1 MDPAAVE
8 REKDLLPF
16 GWGRFGKA
24 IEKLPELLDPEEEL
38 LAACV
43 GLNPSFEH
51 RSITLAG
58 GLRELTKST
67 NLLLA
72 ATDRRLLLIATSAGG
87 SPRDHSELA
96 YDGMAVE
103 KVGKRELKVTWPEGS
118 MLIKGMAKPMLPP
131 FVQALPGPGRSPRG
145 SAGSQGS

>member
-8 REKDLLPF
+8 REKDLLPL
-16 GWGRFGKA
+16 GWGRFGKS
-24 IEKLPELLDPEEEL
+24 IEKLPELLGPDEEL

-72 ATDRRLLLIATSAGG
+72 ATDRRLLLVATGAGG
-87 SPRDHSELA
+87 SPRDHSELS

-103 KVGKRELKVTWPEGS
+103 QPGKRELKLTWPEGS
-118 MLIKGMAKPMLPP
+118 MLVKGMAKPMLPP
-131 FVQALPGPGRSPRG
+131 FEQALQGRLVG
-145 SAGSQGS
+145 

>member
-1 MDPAAVE
+1 MDPAALE
-8 REKDLLPF
+8 REKSLLPF
-16 GWGRFGKA
+16 GWGRFAKSLQ
-24 IEKLPELLDPEEEL
+24 KLPDLLDPEEDL
-38 LAACV
+38 LATCV
-43 GLNPSFEH
+43 GLNPTFEH

-72 ATDRRLLLIATSAGG
+72 ATDRRLLLIPTGAGG
-87 SPRDHSELA
+87 APRDHSELP

-103 KVGKRELKVTWPEGS
+103 KAGKRDLKVTWQEGS

-131 FVQALPGPGRSPRG
+131 FEQALERRL
-145 SAGSQGS
+145 AR

>member
-8 REKDLLPF
+8 REKERLPF
-16 GWGRFGKA
+16 GWGRFGKS
-24 IEKLPELLDPEEEL
+24 IEKLPELLEPEEEL

-51 RSITLAG
+51 RSITLVG

-72 ATDRRLLLIATSAGG
+72 ATDRRLLLIPTGAGG
-87 SPRDHSELA
+87 APRENNEHSELS
-96 YDGMAVE
+96 YDGMKVE
-103 KVGKRELKVTWPEGS
+103 KAGKKDLRISWPDGS
-118 MLIKGMAKPMLPP
+118 MLVKGMAKSMLPP
-131 FVQALPGPGRSPRG
+131 FEAALQGRI
-145 SAGSQGS
+145 AA

>member
-1 MDPAAVE
+1 MDAAAVA
-8 REKDLLPF
+8 REKDLLPL
-16 GWGRFGKA
+16 GWGRFGKS

-67 NLLLA
+67 NLVLA
-72 ATDRRLLLIATSAGG
+72 ATDRRLLLLATGAGG
-87 SPRDHSELA
+87 SPRDHTNLA
-96 YDGMAVE
+96 YDGMTLDE
-103 KVGKRELKVTWPEGS
+103 VGKRELKLSWPEGT
-118 MLIKGMAKPMLPP
+118 MLVKGMAKSM
-131 FVQALPGPGRSPRG
+131 VPGFAAAVRGRLG
-145 SAGSQGS
+145 G

>member
-1 MDPAAVE
+1 MDAAAVE
-8 REKDLLPF
+8 REKDLLPL
-16 GWGRFGKA
+16 GWGRFGKTL
-24 IEKLPELLDPEEEL
+24 EKLPELLDPDEGL

-67 NLLLA
+67 NLVLA

-87 SPRDHSELA
+87 SPRDHSEVA
-96 YDGMAVE
+96 YDGMAIDEVA
-103 KVGKRELKVTWPEGS
+103 KRELALSWPEGS
-118 MLIKGMAKPMLPP
+118 MRIKGLAKSMAAP
-131 FVQALPGPGRSPRG
+131 FEQALRARL
-145 SAGSQGS
+145 AG

>member
-1 MDPAAVE
+1 MDAAAVN

-16 GWGRFGKA
+16 GWGRFGKTL
-24 IEKLPELLDPEEEL
+24 EKLPELLDPEEEL

-67 NLLLA
+67 NIVLA
-72 ATDRRLLLIATSAGG
+72 ATDRRLLLVPTGAGG
-87 SPRDHSELA
+87 APREHREHSELS
-96 YDGMAVE
+96 YEGMAIDE
-103 KVGKRELKVTWPEGS
+103 VGKKEMKLSWPDGS
-118 MLIKGMAKPMLPP
+118 MLVKGMAKSMVPP
-131 FVQALPGPGRSPRG
+131 FEQALRARLG
-145 SAGSQGS
+145 A

>member
-1 MDPAAVE
+1 MDAAAVD
-8 REKDLLPF
+8 REKERLPF
-16 GWGRFGKA
+16 GWGRFGKS
-24 IEKLPELLDPEEEL
+24 IEKLPELLGPDEEL

-51 RSITLAG
+51 RSVTLVG

-72 ATDRRLLLIATSAGG
+72 ATDRRLLLIATGAGG
-87 SPRDHSELA
+87 APRENSEHGELS

-103 KVGKRELKVTWPEGS
+103 KAGKKELKITWPEGS
-118 MLIKGMAKPMLPP
+118 MLVKGMAKSMLPP
-131 FVQALPGPGRSPRG
+131 FEEALRGRL
-145 SAGSQGS
+145 AG

>member
-1 MDPAAVE
+1 MDAGAVE
-8 REKDLLPF
+8 REKDLLPL
-16 GWGRFGKA
+16 GWGRFGKS

-72 ATDRRLLLIATSAGG
+72 ATDRRLLLLATSAGG

-96 YDGMAVE
+96 YDGMALE
-103 KVGKRELKVTWPEGS
+103 QVGKRELKLTWPEGS
-118 MLIKGMAKPMLPP
+118 MLIKGLAKPMVPG
-131 FVQALPGPGRSPRG
+131 FEQALRERLGGQSPMPNPNG
-145 SAGSQGS
+145 

>member
-1 MDPAAVE
+1 MDAAAVE

-16 GWGRFGKA
+16 GWGRFGKSL
-24 IEKLPELLDPEEEL
+24 ENLPELLDPEEDL

-43 GLNPSFEH
+43 GLNPTFEH

-67 NLLLA
+67 NVVLA
-72 ATDRRLLLIATSAGG
+72 ATDRRLLLIATGAGG
-87 SPRDHSELA
+87 APREHSELP

-103 KVGKRELKVTWPEGS
+103 KAGKRELKLTWPDGS
-118 MLIKGMAKPMLPP
+118 MLVKGMAKPMLPP
-131 FVQALPGPGRSPRG
+131 FELALQGRLP
-145 SAGSQGS
+145 

>member
-1 MDPAAVE
+1 MDAATIE
-8 REKDLLPF
+8 REKKLLPF
-16 GWGRFGKA
+16 GWGRFGKS
-24 IEKLPELLDPEEEL
+24 IEHLPELLDADEEL

-72 ATDRRLLLIATSAGG
+72 ATDRRLLLLATGAGG
-87 SPRDHSELA
+87 APRDHSELS

-103 KVGKRELKVTWPEGS
+103 EAGKKELKLTWPEGS
-118 MLIKGMAKPMLPP
+118 MLVKGLAKSMAPG
-131 FVQALPGPGRSPRG
+131 FERALRERLDGPV
-145 SAGSQGS
+145 A

>member
-1 MDPAAVE
+1 MDAAAIE
-8 REKDLLPF
+8 RQKDLLPL
-16 GWGRFGKA
+16 GWGRFAKSLDRIG
-24 IEKLPELLDPEEEL
+24 ELAEPGEEL
-38 LAACV
+38 LAATV

-67 NLLLA
+67 NVVLA

-96 YDGMAVE
+96 YAGMALE
-103 KVGKRELKVTWPEGS
+103 EVGKKEVKLSWPEGS
-118 MLIKGMAKPMLPP
+118 MLVKGMAKQMVPG
-131 FVQALPGPGRSPRG
+131 FAAALRGRLDN
-145 SAGSQGS
+145 

>member
-1 MDPAAVE
+1 MDAAAVE
-8 REKDLLPF
+8 REKDLLPL
-16 GWGRFGKA
+16 GWGRFGKS
-24 IEKLPELLDPEEEL
+24 IEALPELLGPDEEL

-72 ATDRRLLLIATSAGG
+72 ATDRRLLLLATSAGG

-96 YDGMAVE
+96 YEGMTVE
-103 KVGKRELKVTWPEGS
+103 KAGKRELKVTWPEGS

-131 FVQALPGPGRSPRG
+131 LEEALQGRV
-145 SAGSQGS
+145 AA

>member
-1 MDPAAVE
+1 MDAPAVE
-8 REKDLLPF
+8 REKDLLPL
-16 GWGRFGKA
+16 GWGRFGKSL
-24 IEKLPELLDPEEEL
+24 EKLPELLEPEEQL
-38 LAACV
+38 LATCV
-43 GLNPSFEH
+43 GVNPSFEH

-96 YDGMAVE
+96 YDGMAIDE
-103 KVGKRELKVTWPEGS
+103 VGKRELKLSWPEGR
-118 MLIKGMAKPMLPP
+118 MLVKGMAKSMVPG
-131 FVQALPGPGRSPRG
+131 FAQALRGRL
-145 SAGSQGS
+145 AD

>member
-1 MDPAAVE
+1 MDATAVE
-8 REKDLLPF
+8 RERDLLPL
-16 GWGRFGKA
+16 GWGRFGKS

-51 RSITLAG
+51 RSITLVG

-72 ATDRRLLLIATSAGG
+72 ATDRRLLLLATSAGG

-96 YDGMAVE
+96 YEGMAIDE
-103 KVGKRELKVTWPEGS
+103 VGKRELALSWPEGS
-118 MLIKGMAKPMLPP
+118 MRIKGLAKSMAPP
-131 FVQALPGPGRSPRG
+131 FEQALRARLTG
-145 SAGSQGS
+145 